1 MGAAR
6 VDETRQ
12 EFAAADQMRE
22 GERRRSERKRTN
34 PRCIGW
40 GMGTLHHLMGHSMG
54 WEGAHYVDA
63 CALCKNI

>member
-22 GERRRSERKRTN
+22 GGREKAQREKENES
-34 PRCIGW
+34 PLHW
-40 GMGTLHHLMGHSMG
+40 MGDGDIASSDGT
-54 WEGAHYVDA
+54 
-63 CALCKNI
+63 

>member
-22 GERRRSERKRTN
+22 GERRRRERKRTN

-40 GMGTLHHLMGHSMG
+40 GMGTLHLLMGHSMG
-54 WEGAHYVDA
+54 MGWEGAH
-63 CALCKNI
+63 

>member
-22 GERRRSERKRTN
+22 GERRHREREREKENESRY
-34 PRCIGW
+34 
-40 GMGTLHHLMGHSMG
+40 S
-54 WEGAHYVDA
+54 Y
-63 CALCKNI
+63 